1 MQPLVLLSNKLP
13 LFIEINRSF
22 NKQGWFLQNIT
33 DPEEVEELAEKEEI
47 AGLLWDFT
55 ITDLNS
61 SIKILKSLRNKISGP
76 IIVLAPAKDKKDVL
90 CFTTLILIASSLN
103 HLNIPNWLLKL
114 SNCFGF
120 ITSSLLEEKSIQLK
134 KAPKKTLLNIMIL

>member
-76 IIVLAPAKDKKDVL
+76 IIVLAPAKDKKRR
-90 CFTTLILIASSLN
+90 SLFY
-103 HLNIPNWLLKL
+103 NINID
-114 SNCFGF
+114 SF
-120 ITSSLLEEKSIQLK
+120 ITKPFEYPELVAKVKQLFWVYNKFSIRREKHPIKKSS
-134 KAPKKTLLNIMIL
+134 KKTLLNIMIL